1 MFLDRFSF
9 KRNDLPFRKY
19 NLIILIVSLALYL
32 LNIFF
37 LSSFGDFFKFYFDDL
52 FAIVI
57 LFSFLNIVYPVKM
70 DNFWIIL
77 FITVFATFVW
87 EYVALF
93 IKPGS
98 VFDYLDILAYFV
110 SMVIYLILIY
120 VYEGELNVS
129 I

>member
-1 MFLDRFSF
+1 MILDRFSF
-9 KRNDLPFRKY
+9 KRNDLEFRKY
-19 NLIILIVSLALYL
+19 NLLILIAAMALYL
-32 LNIFF
+32 LNIHY

-57 LFSFLNIVYPVKM
+57 LFSFVNVVSFYKF
-70 DNFWIIL
+70 DNLWVIL
-77 FITVFATFVW
+77 FITIFAAFFW

-98 VFDYLDILAYFV
+98 VFDYLDVLAYFV
-110 SMVIYLILIY
+110 SMIIYLILLYII
-120 VYEGELNVS
+120 EGELNVS